1 MSFPLA
7 FPLLSFSLCLRGRL
21 LLELGQLL
29 LVHPLLLFPLLLE
42 TPCFRISVRS
52 VSLSIGRY
60 SLHNR
65 ILFLLLLLHHLS
77 ELQLLVPLLLLNSL
91 IIAFSV
97 FSGFVGDGE

>member
-1 MSFPLA
+1 MSLPLA

-52 VSLSIGRY
+52 VSLGISRY
-60 SLHNR
+60 FLHHH
-65 ILFLLLLLHHLS
+65 LLCLLLLHLHL
-77 ELQLLVPLLLLNSL
+77 LHLLLSLPLLLLKSL
-91 IIAFSV
+91 VIASPV
-97 FSGFVGDGE
+97 FSAFVGDGF